1 MQTNRPGETETPP
14 GRTTGRWAVNAIRIA
29 NRTSSASGG
38 APSRNSKISAA
49 AAAALKMLTVNQ
61 ASWRG
66 NGDML
71 PSCRQSPGPP

>member
-14 GRTTGRWAVNAIRIA
+14 GSPTGRCAVNATRIA
-29 NRTSSASGG
+29 NTISSFSGG
-38 APSRNSKISAA
+38 DPSRASKISAA
-49 AAAALKMLTVNQ
+49 VTAALKMLTVNQ

-71 PSCRQSPGPP
+71 L